1 MHCSVT
7 DCRGAWDQDRH
18 SRKDYAECIRIIST
32 VTVGGIHI
40 KVSEYIGAALS
51 GRQTNNGIPHCSVKK
66 PNPETHQACRS
77 LLQKAV
83 RRGNVALATQVASH
97 LEAVGDRRWLLGRA
111 SVIAVEECWPTC
123 FLFESNGRASGPGE
137 VLARVSRA
145 AKLKDAAGL
154 GTLSY
159 AFSKGDMS
167 VLQGNGEDRDIRV
180 VAAGIERPR
189 DFWAWA
195 TVERLDEKQDS
206 IVQGAFKAFR
216 RGGWPW
222 DRAFM
227 QAAAY
232 LAVTRPI
239 PEVEVAA
246 PEPSDFPFWIA
257 LDKHTPEGKRA
268 LSNAAKI
275 AGVPHRQAVWTSF
288 YFESAVSNH
297 MAFSPWWTREICW
310 RLSKIGLDYDRAKA
324 IWSVLRPVMAHCL
337 TDAAQALER
346 HVQEN
351 SAEQTQL
358 L

>member
-1 MHCSVT
+1 M
-7 DCRGAWDQDRH
+7 
-18 SRKDYAECIRIIST
+18 
-32 VTVGGIHI
+32 
-40 KVSEYIGAALS
+40 LS
-51 GRQTNNGIPHCSVKK
+51 GRRTNNWKPHCRVKK

-123 FLFESNGRASGPGE
+123 SFFNNNGRMPGPEE
-137 VLARVSRA
+137 VLARVSRVT
-145 AKLKDAAGL
+145 KLKDAAGL

-159 AFSKGDMS
+159 ALSRGDMS
-167 VLQGNGEDRDIRV
+167 VLQRNGEDRDIKV
-180 VAAGIERPR
+180 VAAGIDRPR
-189 DFWAWA
+189 DFWPWIIGQ
-195 TVERLDEKQDS
+195 RLDEQRDS

-232 LAVTRPI
+232 LAVTRPV
-239 PEVEVAA
+239 PEVEAA
-246 PEPSDFPFWIA
+246 TPESSDFPFWIA

-268 LSNAAKI
+268 LSSVAKI
-275 AGVPHRQAVWTSF
+275 AGVPHRQAVWSSF
-288 YFESAVSNH
+288 YFESAVSNQR
-297 MAFSPWWTREICW
+297 AFSPWWTREINW
-310 RLSKIGLDYDRAKA
+310 RMSKIGLDYGRAEA
-324 IWSVLRPVMAHCL
+324 IWSMLRPIMAHYL
-337 TDAAQALER
+337 TDAAQTLER
-346 HVQEN
+346 HVQE
-351 SAEQTQL
+351 SRAMQTQL